1 MKIQQPSALASP
13 PRKELGNLRRVQRS
27 AHERRVLNR
36 VITGEVRSIGGL
48 DGLRPDKARETPIS
62 VSGRLVSL
70 KGSRT
75 TRATGSAVSARPHQK
90 PFSVNLH
97 FVGRVALDIQQ
108 VNGPLTLTWKGS
120 AMRRVK
126 PPSYVRSWQNPAYA
140 DKYKKLSEPVKK
152 EKTRGSK
159 LAGAPRAYVNNP
171 NKVSVWKRPTT
182 DAAFARRKRSFC

>member
-1 MKIQQPSALASP
+1 MSESAAIIP
-13 PRKELGNLRRVQRS
+13 VCRCG
-27 AHERRVLNR
+27 
-36 VITGEVRSIGGL
+36 T
-48 DGLRPDKARETPIS
+48 T
-62 VSGRLVSL
+62 SGRAFSCCGLCGALFAAAAVEQIKPVRAASCCCSSQSTRRL
-70 KGSRT
+70 RT
-75 TRATGSAVSARPHQK
+75 EGPASSIPARHHQK
-90 PFSVNLH
+90 PVSVNLH
-97 FVGRVALDIQQ
+97 SVGRVALDIQQ
-108 VNGPLTLTWKGS
+108 VNGPLTLTLKGS